1 MITSKLSP
9 KREII
14 SKKLSP
20 RKEFYNQVRKQ
31 KELVLIS
38 IPYFVYIF
46 IFSYLPLW
54 GLTMAFQNY
63 KPARSFFEQEWV
75 GFRHFKNLFADPD
88 FFRVMRNTLGM
99 SIINLVFSFVTAI
112 AFALL
117 LNELTGG
124 FYRFKRVVQTI
135 SYMPHFLS
143 WIIVCGLVSNVLAMD
158 GGILNDLLLKLG
170 LVSEKI
176 HFMGEPR
183 YFWWIV
189 GFTNVWKSMGWNSI
203 IYLAAITSID
213 PALYEAAAIDGY
225 GRFGRMWNITL
236 PGIKSTII
244 ILLILNAGWIL
255 NAGFEVQ
262 YILGTN
268 GLVLD
273 VSETIDIFV
282 LKRGFGRSG
291 GFAFGTAAGMFK
303 TVVSATI
310 LILCNKIAG
319 WIGEEKLV

>member
-1 MITSKLSP
+1 MITEELSP
-9 KREII
+9 KREFV
-14 SKKLSP
+14 KLSP
-20 RKEFYNQVRKQ
+20 KKEFHNQVSKQ
-31 KELVLIS
+31 KELIWIS
-38 IPYFVYIF
+38 VPFFAYFL

-75 GFRHFKNLFADPD
+75 GFRHFKNLFTDPD
-88 FFRVMRNTLGM
+88 FLRVMRNTLGM
-99 SIINLVFSFVTAI
+99 SIINLVLGFVMAI

-117 LNELTGG
+117 LNELTKG
-124 FYRFKRVVQTI
+124 FIGFKRVVQTI

-158 GGILNDLLLKLG
+158 GGILNELLITTG
-170 LVSEKI
+170 LVKEKI
-176 HFMGEPR
+176 HFMGTPE

-236 PGIKSTII
+236 PGIKSTIVV
-244 ILLILNAGWIL
+244 LLILNAGWIL

-282 LKRGFGRSG
+282 LKRGFGRAG

-303 TVVSATI
+303 TVVSAVI
-310 LILCNKIAG
+310 LLLCNKIAG
-319 WIGEEKLV
+319 WVGEEKLV

>member
-1 MITSKLSP
+1 MVTKKSSS
-9 KREII
+9 KREFI
-14 SKKLSP
+14 
-20 RKEFYNQVRKQ
+20 NQVRKQ
-31 KELVLIS
+31 KELILIAT
-38 IPYFVYIF
+38 PFFVYF
-46 IFSYLPLW
+46 LVFSYLPLW

-63 KPARSFFEQEWV
+63 KPQRSFFEQEWV
-75 GFRHFKNLFADPD
+75 GLKHFKNLFTDPD
-88 FFRVMRNTLGM
+88 FFRVMRNTLAM
-99 SIINLVFSFVTAI
+99 SIINLVLAFVTAI
-112 AFALL
+112 AFALF
-117 LNELTGG
+117 LNELTGKLHK
-124 FYRFKRVVQTI
+124 FKRVVQTI

-143 WIIVCGLVSNVLAMD
+143 WIIVCGLVSNIFAMEN
-158 GGILNDLLLKLG
+158 GILNEILMALG
-170 LVSEKI
+170 LIKSEI
-176 HFMGEPR
+176 HFMGKPE

-225 GRFGRMWNITL
+225 GRFGRMLHVTL

-255 NAGFEVQ
+255 NAGFEIQ

-282 LKRGFGRSG
+282 LKRGFGRTG

-303 TVVSATI
+303 TVVSAVV

-319 WIGEEKLV
+319 WVGEEKLV

>member
-1 MITSKLSP
+1 MFNKSAKGNFLD
-9 KREII
+9 E
-14 SKKLSP
+14 
-20 RKEFYNQVRKQ
+20 VRKQ
-31 KELVLIS
+31 KALILIS
-38 IPYFVYIF
+38 VPYFVYF
-46 IFSYLPLW
+46 LIFSYLPLW

-63 KPARSFFEQEWV
+63 KPQLSFFEQEWI
-75 GFRHFKNLFADPD
+75 GFTHFRNLFTDPD
-88 FFRVMRNTLGM
+88 FYRVMRNTLGM
-99 SIINLVFSFVTAI
+99 SIINLVLSFVTAI
-112 AFALL
+112 AFALF
-117 LNELTGG
+117 LNELTGP
-124 FYRFKRVVQTI
+124 FFKFKRVVQTI

-143 WIIVCGLVSNVLAMD
+143 WIIVCGLVSNALSMD
-158 GGILNDLLLKLG
+158 GGIINELLLATG
-170 LVSEKI
+170 LVKNKI
-176 HFMGEPR
+176 HFLGEAS

-225 GRFGRMWNITL
+225 GRFGRMWHITL

-262 YILGTN
+262 YILGSN

-303 TVVSATI
+303 TVVSAVI

-319 WIGEEKLV
+319 WVDEERLV

>member
-1 MITSKLSP
+1 MSTRNLSSKN
-9 KREII
+9 
-14 SKKLSP
+14 
-20 RKEFYNQVRKQ
+20 EFIRQVRKQ
-31 KELVLIS
+31 KGLI
-38 IPYFVYIF
+38 IIAAPFFIYFF

-63 KPARSFFEQEWV
+63 KPQFSFFEQEWV
-75 GFRHFKNLFADPD
+75 GLRHFKNLFTDPD
-88 FFRVMRNTLGM
+88 FYRVMRNTLGM
-99 SIINLVFSFVTAI
+99 SIINLALGFITAI
-112 AFALL
+112 GFALL
-117 LNELTGG
+117 INELTGKLYG
-124 FYRFKRVVQTI
+124 FKRVVQTI

-158 GGILNDLLLKLG
+158 DGILNELLLAFG
-170 LVSEKI
+170 LIKEKI
-176 HFMGEPR
+176 HFMGRPDL
-183 YFWWIV
+183 FWWIV

-225 GRFGRMWNITL
+225 GRFGRMWHVTL

-255 NAGFEVQ
+255 NAGFEIQ

-268 GLVLD
+268 GMVLD

-282 LKRGFGRSG
+282 LKRGFGRTG

-303 TVVSATI
+303 SVVSAVV

-319 WIGEEKLV
+319 WLEEEKLV

>member
-1 MITSKLSP
+1 MATKNLSA
-9 KREII
+9 
-14 SKKLSP
+14 
-20 RKEFYNQVRKQ
+20 RKEFFNEVRKQ
-31 KELVLIS
+31 KELIFIS
-38 IPYFVYIF
+38 TPFFIYFL

-75 GFRHFKNLFADPD
+75 GFKHFENLFTDPD
-88 FFRVMRNTLGM
+88 FFRVMKNTLGM
-99 SIINLVFSFVTAI
+99 SIINLALGFITAI

-117 LNELTGG
+117 LNELTGKLFG
-124 FYRFKRVVQTI
+124 FKRVVQTI

-158 GGILNDLLLKLG
+158 GGIINELLVGAG
-170 LVSEKI
+170 LIKEKI
-176 HFMGEPR
+176 HFMGTPE

-225 GRFGRMWNITL
+225 GRFGRMWHITI

-255 NAGFEVQ
+255 NAGFEIQ
-262 YILGTN
+262 YILGSN

-282 LKRGFGRSG
+282 LKRGFGRAG

-303 TVVSATI
+303 TVVSAVI

-319 WIGEEKLV
+319 WVGEEKLI

>member
-1 MITSKLSP
+1 MATP
-9 KREII
+9 KPKGELLKQI
-14 SKKLSP
+14 
-20 RKEFYNQVRKQ
+20 RKQ
-31 KELVLIS
+31 KGLVLIALPFF
-38 IPYFVYIF
+38 IYFF

-63 KPARSFFEQEWV
+63 KPQRSFFEQEWV
-75 GFRHFKNLFADPD
+75 GFMHFKNLFTDPD
-88 FFRVMRNTLGM
+88 FYRVMRNTLGM
-99 SIINLVFSFVTAI
+99 SIINLVLGFITAI

-117 LNELTGG
+117 LNELTGNL
-124 FYRFKRVVQTI
+124 YKFKRIVQTI

-143 WIIVCGLVSNVLAMD
+143 WIIVCGLVSNVLAMED
-158 GGILNDLLLKLG
+158 GILNELLLSLG
-170 LVSEKI
+170 LIKEKI
-176 HFMGEPR
+176 HFMGKPE

-213 PALYEAAAIDGY
+213 PSLYEAAAIDGY
-225 GRFGRMWNITL
+225 GRFGRMWHVTL
-236 PGIKSTII
+236 PGIKSTIVV
-244 ILLILNAGWIL
+244 LLIMNAGWIL
-255 NAGFEVQ
+255 NAGFEIQ

-303 TVVSATI
+303 TVVSAVI
-310 LILCNKIAG
+310 LILCNKIATLV
-319 WIGEEKLV
+319 GEERLV